1 MDTPAQKLNQYF
13 KQHPPNFEDAESL
26 LDFLYWHHSEY
37 NPIDND
43 VIKRQLEAMRSLL
56 DLPSDLYDQVFGLVC
71 DICIE
76 HGRLGFVEGLRF
88 GMVLMQELG
97 SR

>member
-1 MDTPAQKLNQYF
+1 MKEIAKTLLEYCKV
-13 KQHPPNFEDAESL
+13 HPLDYGDAESL
-26 LDFLYWHHSEY
+26 LDFLYWHYSEY

-43 VIKRQLEAMRSLL
+43 VIKGQLEAIRSLL
-56 DLPSDLYDQVFGLVC
+56 DRPSALYDQVFGLVC
-71 DICIE
+71 DICLE

>member
-1 MDTPAQKLNQYF
+1 MDTPAQKLYQYF
-13 KQHPPNFEDAESL
+13 KENPPHFDNGESV
-26 LDFLYWHHSEY
+26 LDFLYWHYSEY

-43 VIKRQLEAMRSLL
+43 AIKGQLESMRSLL
-56 DLPSDLYDQVFGLVC
+56 DLPSNLYDQVFGLVC

-88 GMVLMQELG
+88 GMVLMQEL
-97 SR
+97 SE